1 MEQINIQVIML
12 IATLCASL
20 QQARADI
27 YLLTETV
34 GGSEQITIQFTG
46 RAMNNSDVI
55 AYVSDFWLSDNGSFY
70 AAYAMV
76 YSFNTLTSTL
86 SSNFNQITN
95 GCTNIGYCFNQY
107 GDSHSPPINY
117 RLVDLTTGQTT
128 SAVPL
133 PPAAMLFASS
143 LLGLGALHR
152 KKRPAKSE

>member
-55 AYVSDFWLSDNGSFY
+55 AYVSDF
-70 AAYAMV
+70 
-76 YSFNTLTSTL
+76 
-86 SSNFNQITN
+86 
-95 GCTNIGYCFNQY
+95 
-107 GDSHSPPINY
+107 
-117 RLVDLTTGQTT
+117 
-128 SAVPL
+128 
-133 PPAAMLFASS
+133 
-143 LLGLGALHR
+143 
-152 KKRPAKSE
+152 